1 MALTAEQEKGVV
13 AMLAAFQ
20 NGKRINE
27 LDAAKGALKD
37 MRIEVMDETGE
48 THSMEL
54 ADAVAQAGNPIAG
67 RYWNTANATPTA
79 AGYYGSLQ
87 ALRDLPAKLGLGRYL
102 VTDDR
107 KKRKLDP
114 TDSTKYADG
123 SPAALDGSQ
132 GQCMWCWNG
141 FIANIFNEGG
151 VQVKCITFDK
161 PVGNGVSIRIPAGG
175 TSWLGAGVMDRTNQL
190 LCSVIS
196 NAEQFRGGGGSALK
210 ASSYT
215 KAPKADAAQLTM
227 LGMPATNI
235 STTSFGTYARKRGEG
250 WDANWFVAQF
260 VVEFLFEVIMGTQN
274 SQATFNADKD
284 ANGLY
289 QGGFG
294 TGVTDMPDWGNY
306 NGYYPVIPTSVGLEA
321 GDGVCLVDYKLPD
334 ATDEGTYKAFKVPV
348 FFGLV
353 HAGYGSLWRWVRGL
367 IMNAGDEKSEVYIS
381 RSMFAAFDPS
391 TINYPE
397 RSFFSYN
404 SVGSENAIIHMPK
417 CIYVAADRLGATPT
431 IPIYEDEAL
440 GGRGENVLRRIDHFR
455 DEQLPET
462 LRGDAE
468 GTTLN
473 YVLKYWL
480 QKISP
485 GVKFDYRIEEK
496 ADMSYSLYDNH
507 RSANVGYGL
516 SYSLPVIVALLTAT
530 LETESIVLI
539 ENPEAHLHPQGQAEM
554 ARLICLC
561 VEAGAQVVVETHSDH
576 LFDGVRI
583 FARESENHFA
593 SKVATFWC
601 QLDENRNTQVDS
613 CRIQE
618 NGRLDHWPERM
629 FDQYLLDSEKLL

>member
-196 NAEQFRGGGGSALK
+196 NAEQFRGGGGSALN

-215 KAPKADAAQLTM
+215 KAPKAF
-227 LGMPATNI
+227 PA
-235 STTSFGTYARKRGEG
+235 
-250 WDANWFVAQF
+250 W
-260 VVEFLFEVIMGTQN
+260 
-274 SQATFNADKD
+274 
-284 ANGLY
+284 
-289 QGGFG
+289 
-294 TGVTDMPDWGNY
+294 
-306 NGYYPVIPTSVGLEA
+306 
-321 GDGVCLVDYKLPD
+321 
-334 ATDEGTYKAFKVPV
+334 
-348 FFGLV
+348 
-353 HAGYGSLWRWVRGL
+353 
-367 IMNAGDEKSEVYIS
+367 
-381 RSMFAAFDPS
+381 
-391 TINYPE
+391 
-397 RSFFSYN
+397 
-404 SVGSENAIIHMPK
+404 
-417 CIYVAADRLGATPT
+417 
-431 IPIYEDEAL
+431 
-440 GGRGENVLRRIDHFR
+440 
-455 DEQLPET
+455 
-462 LRGDAE
+462 
-468 GTTLN
+468 
-473 YVLKYWL
+473 
-480 QKISP
+480 
-485 GVKFDYRIEEK
+485 
-496 ADMSYSLYDNH
+496 
-507 RSANVGYGL
+507 
-516 SYSLPVIVALLTAT
+516 
-530 LETESIVLI
+530 
-539 ENPEAHLHPQGQAEM
+539 
-554 ARLICLC
+554 
-561 VEAGAQVVVETHSDH
+561 
-576 LFDGVRI
+576 
-583 FARESENHFA
+583 
-593 SKVATFWC
+593 
-601 QLDENRNTQVDS
+601 
-613 CRIQE
+613 
-618 NGRLDHWPERM
+618 
-629 FDQYLLDSEKLL
+629 